1 MKAIISIYYIK
12 KYLTKAGQA
21 VVVAISTITTAF
33 ASSMGN
39 PMPWDGPLTAVQN
52 ALTGTTAHTIIV
64 ICIAGTGIAFACGE
78 HGSLF
83 RKGAAII
90 FGGSVAVG
98 AVSLYSTLGFA
109 GALV

>member
-1 MKAIISIYYIK
+1 
-12 KYLTKAGQA
+12 
-21 VVVAISTITTAF
+21 
-33 ASSMGN
+33 MGN
-39 PMPWDGPLTAVQN
+39 TMPWDGPLLTVQN

-78 HGSLF
+78 HGGLF

-90 FGGSVAVG
+90 FGGSIAVG

-109 GALV
+109 GALI